1 MLSELMQTNRG
12 SEAFYAFVCL
22 YCISCLSILWL
33 LFGKRRGVNIY
44 SFSWVGFPQISDQG
58 SEIIIG
64 GAVRHALVCLAYDLI
79 EARAM
84 LLLATPDII

>member
-1 MLSELMQTNRG
+1 M
-12 SEAFYAFVCL
+12 
-22 YCISCLSILWL
+22 
-33 LFGKRRGVNIY
+33 
-44 SFSWVGFPQISDQG
+44 SDQG

-64 GAVRHALVCLAYDLI
+64 GAVRHALVCLAYGLI